1 MVERKKK
8 WLFRVQ
14 SWTTDFKSLSPPTAS
29 WWLAYRK
36 ACHCH
41 YHHILWISLSSWIW
55 PKCSSG
61 NHDHCSQ
68 WLLSLWSVVCWC
80 WECECSSPLT
90 RTPRMCVQVAQWL
103 SRIWLFV
110 APWTVGFSR
119 QEYWSRLPFPTPGN
133 QICFS
138 CVSCIGRSILY
149 HCTTWEAPSIAWQVH
164 KTLQTLKARHKPG
177 LPSLL
182 SPGEQWRK
190 GARNIQLY
198 CIFPVKKSLLNIRT
212 FFIGRTSIYLALE
225 QQESWHTDPPYAVEN
240 PCEIFDCFQTN

>member
-14 SWTTDFKSLSPPTAS
+14 FWTTDFKSQSPPTAS

-68 WLLSLWSVVCWC
+68 WLLSLWSVVCWF

-90 RTPRMCVQVAQWL
+90 RTPRMCVQAQWFC
-103 SRIWLFV
+103 R
-110 APWTVGFSR
+110 
-119 QEYWSRLPFPTPGN
+119 
-133 QICFS
+133 
-138 CVSCIGRSILY
+138 VSCTGRSILY

-190 GARNIQLY
+190 GTRSIQFY

-212 FFIGRTSIYLALE
+212 FFIVRISIYLALE
-225 QQESWHTDPPYAVEN
+225 QQESWHTDPPHAAEN
-240 PCEIFDCFQTN
+240 PCEIFDCFQSN